1 MVWHDFVVYRLFVAW
16 TRQRQIAPL
25 DLQLHHIKCCK
36 HVISLSLKISNQD
49 LTLTHSLYQIAGDD
63 MQSEQQRAKCDCKP
77 LVAKYSQI
85 RKRADKS
92 TIGLPS
98 PLICK
103 YSRAR
108 TMTGNSALEVASVD
122 A

>member
-1 MVWHDFVVYRLFVAW
+1 
-16 TRQRQIAPL
+16 
-25 DLQLHHIKCCK
+25 
-36 HVISLSLKISNQD
+36 
-49 LTLTHSLYQIAGDD
+49 

-92 TIGLPS
+92 TTGLPS
-98 PLICK
+98 QLVCK

-122 A
+122 AQWKEIEISCTVAIMVPTDTPNDECAIV